1 MFTGLLHLHSFL
13 RWVLLLLLI
22 VGLIKAYVG
31 WLGKKPFT
39 AGDKKV
45 HLFLMIAAHIQLLLG
60 IVLYTMSKLVAAGLS
75 DMGFA
80 MKDTQLRFWAV
91 EHIAA
96 MVIAIVLI
104 TIGRSKSKKAELDVN
119 KHKFPAIFYTI
130 AILIILWAIPWVERG
145 WF

>member
-22 VGLIKAYVG
+22 IGLIKAYAG

-39 AGDKKV
+39 AGDKKI
-45 HLFLMIAAHIQLLLG
+45 HLFLMIAAHVQLLIG
-60 IVLYTMSKLVAAGLS
+60 IVVYSMSSIVSYGIS
-75 DMGFA
+75 NMSEA
-80 MKDTQLRFWAV
+80 MKEPSLRFWTV

-104 TIGRSKSKKAELDVN
+104 TIGRSKSKKAALDVN
-119 KHKFPAIFYTI
+119 KHMFPAIFYTI

>member
-22 VGLIKAYVG
+22 IGLIKAYAG

-39 AGDKKV
+39 AGDKKI
-45 HLFLMIAAHIQLLLG
+45 HLFLMIAAHVQLLIG
-60 IVLYTMSKLVAAGLS
+60 IVVYSMSSIVSYGIS
-75 DMGFA
+75 NMSEA
-80 MKDTQLRFWAV
+80 MKEPSLRFWTV